1 MKDTVK
7 EGAKKPGPGAA
18 SDAPKKASAATARSA
33 AKKQPRL
40 EGPDGRDL
48 GELEKSLGYSFENR
62 KFLWDA
68 LIHKSYANEQKLPD
82 TVANERLEFLGDAV
96 LELVVSHSIMESF
109 PDYSEGELSKLRAS
123 IVNEHNLARLAR
135 RLHLGEFLFLG
146 KGEARSGGREKA
158 SILADAYEAVL
169 AAVYLDGGLP
179 AAERVVR
186 SHFQSIFKKI
196 QVDGYD
202 RDFKTLLQERCQAAF
217 KLTPE
222 YRVVEATGPD
232 HQKEFTVALSIA
244 GKPWAE
250 GRGRTKKEAE
260 QRAAAQAYA
269 RFTGDPKSF
278 EGR

>member
-1 MKDTVK
+1 MKDSVK
-7 EGAKKPGPGAA
+7 ESVKKPGSAVEAGSAKKGGSSSA
-18 SDAPKKASAATARSA
+18 RQAP
-33 AKKQPRL
+33 KKQPRL

-68 LIHKSYANEQKLPD
+68 LIHKSYANERKLPD

-96 LELVVSHSIMESF
+96 LELVVSQAIMERF
-109 PDYSEGELSKLRAS
+109 PNYSEGELSKLRAS

-135 RLHLGEFLFLG
+135 RLRLGEFLFLG

-169 AAVYLDGGLP
+169 AAVYLDGELP
-179 AAERVVR
+179 AAELVGRA
-186 SHFQSIFKKI
+186 HFQSIFKKI
-196 QVDGYD
+196 QVEGYD
-202 RDFKTLLQERCQAAF
+202 HDFKTLLQERCQAVF
-217 KLTPE
+217 KVTPE

-269 RFTGDPKSF
+269 RLTGGPKSAE
-278 EGR
+278 EG